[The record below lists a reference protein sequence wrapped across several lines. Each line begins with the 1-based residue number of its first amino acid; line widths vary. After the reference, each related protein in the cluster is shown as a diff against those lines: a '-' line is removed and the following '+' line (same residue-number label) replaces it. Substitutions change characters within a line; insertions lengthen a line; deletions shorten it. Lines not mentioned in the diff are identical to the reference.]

1 METTTIDYLN
11 SVDTELFY
19 WINQHHCTVADY
31 VLYAFTQHWSWMVMI
46 VLFFAVAVVKAP
58 EKRWWWLLVAGIAL
72 CFLLADRIT
81 VMCFKDV
88 FQRLRPCHAL
98 PDVRMI
104 FGMGCGG
111 QYGFVSGHAANS
123 FAVAMFFALWCRK
136 HVKAMPYV
144 AFGWAAIVSY
154 SRPYLGKHYP
164 GDIICGALL
173 GLLIGWLVYLLA
185 TFVRNKIEQR
195 KTKQNSLEET
205 TSSNKIEHQN
215 SPEGTTLN

>member
-1 METTTIDYLN
+1 MEKINAL
-11 SVDTELFY
+11 DTELFY
-19 WINQHHCTVADY
+19 WINQHHCGVADY
-31 VLYAFTQHWSWMVMI
+31 VLYAFTQHWMWAVMI
-46 VLFFAVAVVKAP
+46 VIFFAVAVIKAP
-58 EKRWWWLLVAGIAL
+58 ERKWWWLLVTGIAL

-123 FAVAMFFALWCRK
+123 FAVAMFFALWCRN
-136 HVKAMPYV
+136 YV

-205 TSSNKIEHQN
+205 T
-215 SPEGTTLN
+215 LN

>member
-1 METTTIDYLN
+1 MEKINAL
-11 SVDTELFY
+11 DTELFY
-19 WINQHHCTVADY
+19 WINQHHCGVADY
-31 VLYAFTQHWSWMVMI
+31 VLYAFTQHWMWAVVI
-46 VLFFAVAVVKAP
+46 VIFFAVAVIKAP
-58 EKRWWWLLVAGIAL
+58 ERKWWWLLVTGIAL

-136 HVKAMPYV
+136 HVKAMPYLV
-144 AFGWAAIVSY
+144 FSWAAIVSY

-195 KTKQNSLEET
+195 KTKQ
-205 TSSNKIEHQN
+205 QN
-215 SPEGTTLN
+215 SPEGTASSNNIAQQNRLEETTLN

>member
-1 METTTIDYLN
+1 MEKINAL
-11 SVDTELFY
+11 DTELFY
-19 WINQHHCTVADY
+19 WINQHHCGVADY
-31 VLYAFTQHWSWMVMI
+31 VLYAFTQHWMWAVMI
-46 VLFFAVAVVKAP
+46 VIFFAVAVIKAP
-58 EKRWWWLLVAGIAL
+58 ERKWWWLLVTGIAL

-136 HVKAMPYV
+136 YVKAMPYV

-173 GLLIGWLVYLLA
+173 GLLIGWLVYLD
-185 TFVRNKIEQR
+185 R
-195 KTKQNSLEET
+195 KSTRLNSSHIL
-205 TSSNKIEHQN
+205 
-215 SPEGTTLN
+215 